1 MAGDAMDEGFD
12 RQAGA
17 GMALMPGLLQHP
29 QVGGKAGDPQQAGGG
44 VGHPLQV
51 TEGLPGFRGNPR
63 HGAEVDIAA
72 AGAHHQPLQR
82 RHPHRGV
89 HAAAVTHRADRGAIA
104 QVGDHQAALLLR
116 QPEQRQGALGH
127 IAVRGAVETVAAY
140 PEILVILPRQTIEKS
155 FRGQGLV
162 KAGIKDRHLHHLRE
176 QPLRRGDAA
185 ETGVVMQRGQGRYL
199 ANVIDN
205 LLANND
211 RLGEEVAAVGDAVA
225 NQGHAA
231 DEVAL
236 G

>member
-1 MAGDAMDEGFD
+1 M
-12 RQAGA
+12 
-17 GMALMPGLLQHP
+17 
-29 QVGGKAGDPQQAGGG
+29 
-44 VGHPLQV
+44 
-51 TEGLPGFRGNPR
+51 
-63 HGAEVDIAA
+63 
-72 AGAHHQPLQR
+72 
-82 RHPHRGV
+82 
-89 HAAAVTHRADRGAIA
+89 
-104 QVGDHQAALLLR
+104 GDHQTTLLLR
-116 QPEQRQGALGH
+116 QPEQRQGAPGD
-127 IAVRGAVETVAAY
+127 IAVRGAVEAIAAH
-140 PEILVILPRQTIEKS
+140 PEVLVILPRQTIEKS

-211 RLGEEVAAVGDAVA
+211 RLGEQVAAVGDAVA
-225 NQGHAA
+225 NQGHAV

>member
-89 HAAAVTHRADRGAIA
+89 HAAAVAHCADRGAIA
-104 QVGDHQAALLLR
+104 QVGDHQTTLLLR
-116 QPEQRQGALGH
+116 QPEQRQGAPGD
-127 IAVRGAVETVAAY
+127 IAVRGAVEAIAAH
-140 PEILVILPRQTIEKS
+140 PEVLVILPRQTIEKG

-185 ETGVVMQRGQGRYL
+185 EAGVVMQGGQGRHL
-199 ANVIDN
+199 ANIVDN
-205 LLANND
+205 LLADND

>member
-1 MAGDAMDEGFD
+1 
-12 RQAGA
+12 
-17 GMALMPGLLQHP
+17 MPGLLQHP

-89 HAAAVTHRADRGAIA
+89 HAAAVAHCADRSAIA
-104 QVGDHQAALLLR
+104 QVGDHQTTLLLR
-116 QPEQRQGALGH
+116 QPEQRQGAPGD
-127 IAVRGAVETVAAY
+127 IAVRGAVEAIAAH
-140 PEILVILPRQTIEKS
+140 PEVLVILPRQTIEKG

-185 ETGVVMQRGQGRYL
+185 EAGVVMQGGQGRHL
-199 ANVIDN
+199 ANIVDN
-205 LLANND
+205 LLADND
-211 RLGEEVAAVGDAVA
+211 RLGEEVAAVSDAVA
-225 NQGHAA
+225 YQGHAA

>member
-1 MAGDAMDEGFD
+1 M
-12 RQAGA
+12 
-17 GMALMPGLLQHP
+17 
-29 QVGGKAGDPQQAGGG
+29 
-44 VGHPLQV
+44 
-51 TEGLPGFRGNPR
+51 
-63 HGAEVDIAA
+63 
-72 AGAHHQPLQR
+72 
-82 RHPHRGV
+82 
-89 HAAAVTHRADRGAIA
+89 
-104 QVGDHQAALLLR
+104 GDHQAALLLR
-116 QPEQRQGALGH
+116 QPEPRQGALGH

-176 QPLRRGDAA
+176 QPLRRSNAA

-211 RLGEEVAAVGDAVA
+211 RLGEQVAAVGDAVA
-225 NQGHAA
+225 NQGHAV